1 MELLVVMALL
11 LVFLLALEAYLPLGT
26 PFWQRNAALAEA
38 QQHGR
43 IAMEELSHELQYAY
57 KVSFVRQP
65 QRSVLTYYKRV
76 NGVLRRYRIYLRGQ
90 QLLLDLPTGTAV
102 PLAGYVKD
110 FWAEPEGELSPGRFL
125 RLGVTVGKYGQNLEL
140 EKAVYPRN
148 VGQEW

>member
-65 QRSVLTYYKRV
+65 QRVLTYYKRV
-76 NGVLRRYRIYLRGQ
+76 NGVLRRYRIYLQGQ

-110 FWAEPEGELSPGRFL
+110 FWADPEGELLPRRLL
-125 RLGVTVGKYGQNLEL
+125 RLGVTVSKYGQSLEL
-140 EKAVYPRN
+140 EKAVSPRN